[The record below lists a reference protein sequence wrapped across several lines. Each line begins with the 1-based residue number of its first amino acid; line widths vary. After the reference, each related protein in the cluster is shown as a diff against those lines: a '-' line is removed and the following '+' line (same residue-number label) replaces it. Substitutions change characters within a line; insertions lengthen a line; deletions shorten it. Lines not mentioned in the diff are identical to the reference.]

1 LIQRKNGAK
10 IFGMFA
16 QVRDT
21 VYILS
26 GSNINQPKLQLQIA
40 LEEIDNAIAAVEVVS
55 SVFKTQ
61 AWGNT
66 HQPPFY
72 NQVLKIRTQKNAE
85 DLLQELLSLE
95 NKMGRV
101 RKNKWEPRIIDLD
114 ILYFNTN
121 VLNLK
126 NLQIPHPYIAERRFT
141 LEPLAEIAPDF
152 MHPVLHKSN
161 TQLLA
166 ACKDLLEVEKLAC

>member
-1 LIQRKNGAK
+1 MIQRKNGAK

-16 QVRDT
+16 QVNYT

-40 LEEIDNAIAAVEVVS
+40 LEELDNAIAAVEVVS

-61 AWGNT
+61 AWGNI

-72 NQVLKIRTQKNAE
+72 NQVLKVNTKKNAE
-85 DLLQELLSLE
+85 DLLQDLLSLE

-114 ILYFNTN
+114 ILYFNAS

-126 NLQIPHPYIAERRFT
+126 NLQIPHPYIAER
-141 LEPLAEIAPDF
+141 
-152 MHPVLHKSN
+152 
-161 TQLLA
+161 
-166 ACKDLLEVEKLAC
+166 